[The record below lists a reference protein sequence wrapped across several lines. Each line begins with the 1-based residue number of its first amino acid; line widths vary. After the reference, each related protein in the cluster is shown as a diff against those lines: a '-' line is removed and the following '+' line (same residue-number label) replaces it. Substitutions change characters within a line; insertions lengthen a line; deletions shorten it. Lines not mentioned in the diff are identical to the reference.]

1 MAISR
6 KKSSMPKRQIP
17 CLSIGGGGFCKSESN
32 RLKSRECG
40 HFGEIFN
47 PKAFVNLADFSDI
60 NAMIEFI
67 KYLDNDENAY
77 LAMLNEPLILDSRIL
92 EKNDKKLAD
101 FLRHIFS
108 AENPYRRGFGQWRL
122 NLEKRYV
129 RFQKTRE
136 VVNKIIDC
144 YRKAIF
150 LSFWKKLFAKER
162 R

>member
-1 MAISR
+1 
-6 KKSSMPKRQIP
+6 MPKRQIP
-17 CLSIGGGGFCKSESN
+17 CLSIGGGICRNESN
-32 RLKSRECG
+32 RLKSRG
-40 HFGEIFN
+40 FGSLRESDGKIFN
-47 PKAFVNLADFSDI
+47 PKAFVNFADFAS
-60 NAMIEFI
+60 MGEFVEFI

-77 LAMLNEPLILDSRIL
+77 LAMLNEPLILDLQIL

-108 AENPYRRGFGQWRL
+108 AENPYVRGFGQWRL
-122 NLEKRYV
+122 NLERRYV

-136 VVNKIIDC
+136 IVNKIIDC

>member
-1 MAISR
+1 M
-6 KKSSMPKRQIP
+6 
-17 CLSIGGGGFCKSESN
+17 
-32 RLKSRECG
+32 
-40 HFGEIFN
+40 
-47 PKAFVNLADFSDI
+47 NLADFSNI
-60 NAMIEFI
+60 NEMIEFI

-77 LAMLNEPLILDSRIL
+77 LSMLNEPLILDSQIL

-122 NLEKRYV
+122 NLERRYV
-129 RFQKTRE
+129 KFQKTRE
-136 VVNKIIDC
+136 IVNKIIDC